1 MFGEACS
8 DSFDLTTSAGRVGE
22 GLEDQITNY
31 VRDNPDTGLIII
43 DTLIL
48 IRGEDDDNDLITL
61 ASRGYIIQTTQTIK
75 RIYTPQHTFPK
86 RIWVGLVESEPCQAA
101 HFFCMQKY
109 NNIRKKDVFSIF

>member
-8 DSFDLTTSAGRVGE
+8 DSFDLSTSAGRVGE

-61 ASRGYIIQTTQTIK
+61 ASRGYIIQTIQTIR
-75 RIYTPQHTFPK
+75 RIYTLQYIFPK
-86 RIWVGLVESEPCQAA
+86 QIQLSLVEWE
-101 HFFCMQKY
+101 
-109 NNIRKKDVFSIF
+109 

>member
-61 ASRGYIIQTTQTIK
+61 ASRGYIIQTIQTIR
-75 RIYTPQHTFPK
+75 RIYTLQYIFPK
-86 RIWVGLVESEPCQAA
+86 QIQLSLVEYE
-101 HFFCMQKY
+101 
-109 NNIRKKDVFSIF
+109 

>member
-61 ASRGYIIQTTQTIK
+61 ASRGYIIQTIQTIR
-75 RIYTPQHTFPK
+75 RIYTLQYIFPK
-86 RIWVGLVESEPCQAA
+86 QIQLSLVEWE
-101 HFFCMQKY
+101 
-109 NNIRKKDVFSIF
+109 

>member
-1 MFGEACS
+1 MIGEACS

-61 ASRGYIIQTTQTIK
+61 ASRGYIIQTIQTIR
-75 RIYTPQHTFPK
+75 RIYTLQYIFPK
-86 RIWVGLVESEPCQAA
+86 QIQLSLVEYE
-101 HFFCMQKY
+101 
-109 NNIRKKDVFSIF
+109 